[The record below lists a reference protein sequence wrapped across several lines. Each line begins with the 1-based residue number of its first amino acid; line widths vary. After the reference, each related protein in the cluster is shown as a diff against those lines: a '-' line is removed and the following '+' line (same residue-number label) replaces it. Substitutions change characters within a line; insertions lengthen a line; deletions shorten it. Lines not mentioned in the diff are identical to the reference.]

1 METKMRILLI
11 DDHKTVL
18 KLMEAVL
25 KLRGY
30 EVLYAEDGNRGL
42 EVARTERPSLI
53 FLDIMM
59 PGIDGFK
66 VCEELKADPRTKGIP
81 VVFLTARGEETDVDR
96 GMKVGGDGFVK
107 KPFKTMEV
115 LNLLEQH
122 LGRY

>member
-1 METKMRILLI
+1 MENKVRILLI

-30 EVLYAEDGNRGL
+30 EVLYAENGSLGL
-42 EVARTERPSLI
+42 EMARAEKPALI

-66 VCEELKADPRTKGIP
+66 VCQELKADPLTRSIP
-81 VVFLTARGEETDVDR
+81 VVFLTARGEETDVDK
-96 GMKVGGDGFVK
+96 GMKMGGDGFVK

-115 LNLLEQH
+115 LNLLERH
-122 LGRY
+122 LGRF